1 MRNPFFNPPA
11 RTSIPL
17 GRVNAIAQDVRN
29 FLNANPAVEE
39 ISDAQIIALAPEFAT
54 VPGLLNAIKALAALI
69 Q

>member
-1 MRNPFFNPPA
+1 MRNPFFPAPA
-11 RTSIPL
+11 RPSLPI

-39 ISDAQIIALAPEFAT
+39 ITDAQIIALAPEFAAT
-54 VPGLLNAIKALAALI
+54 PGLLNAIKALAALL